1 MAVMRLFACILLV
14 GCFRHG
20 LGGEVT
26 ISGNGMDTYDAAPI
40 LFEIDV
46 SSNYEDEK
54 NDSYLIHVL

>member
-1 MAVMRLFACILLV
+1 
-14 GCFRHG
+14 
-20 LGGEVT
+20 
-26 ISGNGMDTYDAAPI
+26 MDTYDAAPI